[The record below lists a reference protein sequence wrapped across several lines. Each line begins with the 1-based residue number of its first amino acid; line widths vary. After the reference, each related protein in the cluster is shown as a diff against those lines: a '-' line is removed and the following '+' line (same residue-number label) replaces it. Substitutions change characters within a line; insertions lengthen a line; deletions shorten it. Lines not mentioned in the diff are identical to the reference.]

1 MDESG
6 SKKKQRT
13 LVTKV
18 IIIVAI
24 IGLPVSMDQLWYW
37 ESKIAVQGVKGP
49 WHSSIY
55 LASFVHQNR
64 WAPNQALVLSK
75 AKGGLVPIAYPQR
88 LFRYGMEHG
97 NGEKPGF
104 GGPFSSSQK
113 LHEGRGTGQTT
124 LAGSVKQ
131 ERDCADVDAEKP
143 VMLEQLPAWPEV
155 MVNLIHLPTRNL
167 WGAEDTRRSGVQD
180 RRWFRPWVTARL
192 FDLVL
197 A

>member
-24 IGLPVSMDQLWYW
+24 IGLPVSMDQYW

-131 ERDCADVDAEKP
+131 ERDSPSMC
-143 VMLEQLPAWPEV
+143 
-155 MVNLIHLPTRNL
+155 RC
-167 WGAEDTRRSGVQD
+167 
-180 RRWFRPWVTARL
+180 
-192 FDLVL
+192 
-197 A
+197 